1 MKTTKEYSDKKMAQF
16 LCKTGMYTGYTVH
29 DGTYW
34 LTPAKSWWE
43 NEEIP
48 LSLANR
54 DYSIQCQVNKI
65 DPKFCKKIYNIA
77 TITKDYI
84 SEYIYW
90 EEFLNELKKI
100 LPGKAK
106 EILDYI
112 DEVYRNDNN
121 YGHCLPPTRDLM
133 LDLYNFLK

>member
-1 MKTTKEYSDKKMAQF
+1 MKTTKEYSDKKMAKF

-54 DYSIQCQVNKI
+54 DYSIQCQLNKI

-77 TITKDYI
+77 IVAKDYI
-84 SEYIYW
+84 ADYIYW
-90 EEFLNELKKI
+90 EDFFNKLKK
-100 LPGKAK
+100 LFPSKAQ
-106 EILDYI
+106 EIFLFI
-112 DEVYRNDNN
+112 DDVYKNDNN

-133 LDLYNFLK
+133 LELYKYLK